1 MVHVEEEPVFDG
13 LAEAWFILER
23 AQLVEDE
30 ALAWGGGG
38 GGTGSQ
44 NVGSG
49 MDLATKHQNDKK
61 K

>member
-13 LAEAWFILER
+13 LAGAWFILER

-30 ALAWGGGG
+30 ALAW

-61 K
+61 M